1 MDDIIED
8 LIAIIQREIDAF
20 NELLETLRE
29 KQKAIVEGEVSR
41 LNTSVQNET
50 RVTSETKQ
58 IEAERIER
66 SKELA
71 RELNLEGKGG
81 AAPKLSEIIEVVEE
95 KYAER
100 LSEQREFL
108 RSLIQRVQ
116 YVNKSNQFLLDH
128 SIKFVEQ
135 NIELLIGTAE
145 KGQGVYAKD
154 GKVAFGSKRKYL
166 DRCV

>member
-20 NELLETLRE
+20 DELLDTLRE
-29 KQKAIVEGEVSR
+29 KQRAIVEGEVGR
-41 LNTSVQNET
+41 LNSSVRNET
-50 RVTSETKQ
+50 RVTSETRQ
-58 IEAERIER
+58 LEAERIER

-71 RELNLEGKGG
+71 RELNLVGRAGVS
-81 AAPKLSEIIEVVEE
+81 PKLSEIIEVVEE

-100 LSEQREFL
+100 LSEQRELL
-108 RSLIQRVQ
+108 RSLIHKVQ
-116 YVNKSNQFLLDH
+116 YVNKSNQFLLDY

-135 NIELLIGTAE
+135 NIELLLGAAE
-145 KGQGVYAKD
+145 KGKTVYAKD
-154 GKVAFGSKRKYL
+154 GKVAHASKKKYL